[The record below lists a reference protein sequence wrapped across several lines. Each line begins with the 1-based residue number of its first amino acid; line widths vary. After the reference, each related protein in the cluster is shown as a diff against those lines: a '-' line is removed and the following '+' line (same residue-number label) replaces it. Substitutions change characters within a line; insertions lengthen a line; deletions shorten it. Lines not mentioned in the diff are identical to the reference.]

1 MSQHKTHNLSRFQK
15 PVCKSIPIHI
25 TFTSCKTGVCN
36 AVIKGHKTITAA
48 KAIQSPLFSIYHHP
62 VLFKHTVT
70 SYASLLLMLLLQKTK
85 STLTTGHYIQT

>member
-1 MSQHKTHNLSRFQK
+1 MSQNTQSFPFSKTCLQN
-15 PVCKSIPIHI
+15 VPIHI

-48 KAIQSPLFSIYHHP
+48 KAIQSPLFSIYHHH
-62 VLFKHTVT
+62 VFLKHTVT